1 MKSQFLTA
9 ALAVLAMSAP
19 SAAQSILDP
28 GPIAAPG
35 KIKREPTLIY
45 DVSGSTLTG
54 PVHTNL
60 VVYNDGFVTYSNFS
74 SFGSTNVAVTTKF
87 VPETVVKALTFDL
100 QAAGA
105 HTLSDSGGI
114 VFDLP
119 TTTVTFMRPGTNAKA
134 RTFSF
139 NLAGDGHIAVIK
151 VISTFLNQFV
161 FNSSSIS
168 LTSALSI
175 PVISGFPIKQ
185 EPVLMYNVTGGSLGG
200 PIHRSMVVYNNG
212 VVSVATDTAFLGNE
226 TIEAYSTFVDP
237 SIVRALSS
245 DLAAAGAGSLLDN
258 PAIVLD
264 VPLTTVTYFRG
275 TTNAKAHTFSY
286 LGGGQ
291 GYSNVTSIIST
302 FEQDHVSNP
311 YGGTTF

>member
-9 ALAVLAMSAP
+9 ALAVLALSAP
-19 SAAQSILDP
+19 SAAQTIFDP
-28 GPIAAPG
+28 GQGAAPS
-35 KIKREPTLIY
+35 KIKREPTLIF
-45 DVSGSTLTG
+45 DVTGATLAG
-54 PVHTNL
+54 PLHTNL

-74 SFGSTNVAVTTKF
+74 TFGSINVGVTTKF

-105 HTLSDSGGI
+105 HILGDSGGI

-134 RTFSF
+134 NTYSF
-139 NLAGDGHIAVIK
+139 NLATDGHIAVQK
-151 VISTFLNQFV
+151 VIGTFLNNFV
-161 FNSSSIS
+161 FDTSSLSS
-168 LTSALSI
+168 TSALSL
-175 PVISGFPIKQ
+175 PVIPSFPIKQ
-185 EPVLMYNVTGGSLGG
+185 EPVLVYNVTGGSLGG

-212 VVSVATDTAFLGNE
+212 VVSVATDSSFLGNN
-226 TIEAYSTFVDP
+226 TIESYSTFVDP
-237 SIVRALSS
+237 VIVRALSS
-245 DLAAAGAGSLLDN
+245 DLAAAGAGALSDN
-258 PAIVLD
+258 PAIILD

-275 TTNAKAHTFSY
+275 ASKAKAHTFSY
-286 LGGGQ
+286 LGGGPA
-291 GYSNVTSIIST
+291 YSNVTSIIST